1 MVGIVDDFDYLRKN
15 FNREVSIQRPQ
26 FSYTNFSFFNLN
38 GVDAK

>member
-26 FSYTNFSFFNLN
+26 FSYTNFSFLI
-38 GVDAK
+38 